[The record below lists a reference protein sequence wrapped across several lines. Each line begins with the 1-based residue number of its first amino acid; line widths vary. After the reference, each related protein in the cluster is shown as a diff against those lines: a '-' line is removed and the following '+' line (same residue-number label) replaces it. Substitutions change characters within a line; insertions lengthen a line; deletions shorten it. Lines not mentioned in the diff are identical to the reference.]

1 MNFALEEVKAVQLI
15 KAPQTAV
22 EPSKIARTAQDSQQA
37 SKIQSTRPKT
47 ELPTLPPPTRE
58 GNSL

>member
-1 MNFALEEVKAVQLI
+1 MHFALEEVKAVELI

-22 EPSKIARTAQDSQQA
+22 EPSKIAFFDSQQA